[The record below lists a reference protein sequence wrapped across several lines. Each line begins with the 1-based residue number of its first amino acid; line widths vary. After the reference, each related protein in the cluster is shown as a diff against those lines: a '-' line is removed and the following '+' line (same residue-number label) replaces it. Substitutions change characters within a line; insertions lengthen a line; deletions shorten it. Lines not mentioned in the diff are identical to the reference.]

1 VKQGTGRRF
10 LPERSVIAMNERS
23 EWADLRDRRLAE
35 PGAAQAYE
43 AARVA
48 YETVREVTG
57 TADHDSSA

>member
-1 VKQGTGRRF
+1 
-10 LPERSVIAMNERS
+10 MNERN

-48 YETVREVTG
+48 YETAREVREVTD
-57 TADHDSSA
+57 TADPDSSA